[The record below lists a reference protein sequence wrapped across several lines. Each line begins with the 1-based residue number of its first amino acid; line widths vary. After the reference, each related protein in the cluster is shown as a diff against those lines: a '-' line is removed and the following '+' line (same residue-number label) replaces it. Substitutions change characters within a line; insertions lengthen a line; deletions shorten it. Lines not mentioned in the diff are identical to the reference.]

1 MTQLEEQLKTLQKKI
16 ARLREQRLNDQLLLQ
31 LSGTWHEM
39 DERAS
44 TKEGVPAMKPNLWD

>member
-1 MTQLEEQLKTLQKKI
+1 VTQLEEQLKTLQKEI
-16 ARLREQRLNDQLLLQ
+16 ASLREQRLNDQLLLQ

-44 TKEGVPAMKPNLWD
+44 TKEGIPAMKPNLWD